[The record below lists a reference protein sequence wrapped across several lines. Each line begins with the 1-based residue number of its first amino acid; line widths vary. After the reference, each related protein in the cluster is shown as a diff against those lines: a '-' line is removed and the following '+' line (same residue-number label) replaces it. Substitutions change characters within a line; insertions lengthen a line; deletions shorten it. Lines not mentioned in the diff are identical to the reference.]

1 MSGFVGVNLIDY
13 DKLTVRQ
20 RNRLKRKLRDRERAL
35 RAQLSEVDKAL
46 RLVEKKSKRRK
57 SRR

>member
-20 RNRLKRKLRDRERAL
+20 KNRLKRKLRDRERAL

-46 RLVEKKSKRRK
+46 KLVEKKSRRRK